1 MRYIILFL
9 IVVGH
14 SVCFG
19 QFTKVKRVVDGD
31 TFVAESGERVRLI
44 GINAPE
50 MKEFYGVE
58 AKEHLKNLIEDKV
71 VELVSDHKSKDKD
84 RYSRLLRYV
93 VLNEVDVNEQMI
105 RDGYAYALLKFRFDK
120 PGAYTEA
127 EIEAKEQQL
136 GMWKYT
142 EAERTKPQNVPVNTP
157 ITNITQIDFY
167 ESRYVIGGLVIMF
180 IILGINYKLKT

>member
-9 IVVGH
+9 IVVSH

-31 TFVAESGERVRLI
+31 TFVTESGERVRLI

-50 MKEFYGVE
+50 MKEFYGIE
-58 AKEHLKNLIEDKV
+58 AKEHLKDLIEGKD
-71 VELVSDHKSKDKD
+71 VELTSDHKSKDRD

-93 VLNEVDVNEQMI
+93 VLNEVDINEQMI
-105 RDGYAYALLKFRFDK
+105 RDGYALLKFRFDK
-120 PGAYTEA
+120 PVAYSEA
-127 EIEAKEQQL
+127 ETKAKEQQL

-142 EAERTKPQNVPVNTP
+142 EVERAEPQNAPINTP
-157 ITNITQIDFY
+157 ITNFTQIDLY
-167 ESRYVIGGLVIMF
+167 ESRYVIAGLIIMF
-180 IILGINYKLKT
+180 IILGINYKLKG